1 MAGNKHTE
9 ILLQNI
15 RISFL
20 SLIFLI
26 MSLFFGKVSAE
37 NIHVN
42 DQDQLLDY
50 LQEQK
55 QYNTAK
61 FEFTCSGNLYSS
73 LRDNNFFNLYHL
85 LVKAGIDY
93 GQTAVSYNDFRHYIQ
108 LSGLRYTD
116 QPWAECE
123 SREDARYAIGRLS
136 KNPNGFTLL
145 CSVPLAEQL
154 IAGDQLRLFMT
165 QSGVDTYYSVY
176 SADAGIIKISGMVYF
191 DVPYVFVEDFLQFS
205 TAVSDFCARGI
216 NDFYIVFDPEL
227 FARISNDPEQH
238 TIMIGSSKLGNYRS
252 STDPTGCAVRYSEVE
267 FTEFPREICR
277 TIEDVPEAIRQMGSA
292 GIRDFELIF
301 PDSNVFNTLYRNNF
315 EMLLSL
321 EAGAGMSSGQISYS
335 SSGDRIV
342 IRDAEI
348 TANAVTLTS
357 LRDAIAYTEAQAAE
371 GNRSIHLFC
380 TPDLYY
386 DLLGD
391 SISPYS
397 TDKSLNRIYDLTAH
411 AGIFDYD
418 ISVTEAAHVI
428 NIHVNRYYP
437 GAAILQALRSGNRD
451 GLSSREMEVWRAAS
465 SIAEEMY
472 NPDPLQTA
480 KGIHDWLCAHVV
492 YREDER
498 TDEDDN
504 AIGAILNGAA
514 NCDGYADAFFLIGNL
529 AGLNVRYQHGDSFQR
544 QNDALSYA
552 VAHMWNLL
560 EIDGQ
565 WHMVDVTWD
574 DEDRGWSYTWFNAG
588 QDIAERMHIWNED
601 MTVPLAAETDRRIR
615 IENEYDVWTDA
626 DLYAAVDSAYRNH
639 QSNFRILF
647 RNPVMYYLWQTAL
660 DLVTERCPGS
670 MITYSKNDRIPLLV
684 FYDLSW

>member
-1 MAGNKHTE
+1 MTVNKNKETV
-9 ILLQNI
+9 LQNI
-15 RISFL
+15 NISFL
-20 SLIFLI
+20 SLFFL
-26 MSLFFGKVSAE
+26 MMFFFLGKAYAE
-37 NIHVN
+37 NIHVD
-42 DQDQLLDY
+42 DQNQLLEY

-55 QYNTAK
+55 QYNTANT
-61 FEFTCSGNLYSS
+61 EFTCSSSLYSV
-73 LRDNNFFNLYHL
+73 LRENNFFGLYHI

-93 GQTAVSYNDFRHYIQ
+93 GQTAVSYNDFRHFIQ
-108 LSGLRYTD
+108 LSGLQYTD

-123 SREDARYAIGRLS
+123 TREDVRYAISRLS
-136 KNPNGFTLL
+136 TNPDGFTLL

-154 IAGDQLRLFMT
+154 ITGDQLRLYMT

-205 TAVSDFCARGI
+205 TAISDFCDRGI
-216 NDFYIVFDPEL
+216 DDFYIVFDPEL

-252 STDPTGCAVRYSEVE
+252 STDPTSCAVRYSEVE
-267 FTEFPREICR
+267 FTEVPREICR
-277 TIEDVPEAIRQMGSA
+277 TIADVPEAIRQMGSA
-292 GIRDFELIF
+292 GIRNFELIF
-301 PDSNVFNTLYRNNF
+301 PDTSVFNALSQNNF
-315 EMLLSL
+315 EKLQSL
-321 EAGAGMSSGQISYS
+321 EAEAGMSSGQISYS
-335 SSGDRIV
+335 SSGDRII

-348 TANAVTLTS
+348 TANAVTLTN
-357 LRDAIAYTEAQAAE
+357 LRDAAAYIEAQSAE

-380 TPDLYY
+380 TPNLYY

-391 SISPYS
+391 SINKYS
-397 TDKSLNRIYDLTAH
+397 ADRTLNRIYDLTAH

-418 ISVTEAAHVI
+418 ISVSEAAHVI
-428 NIHVNRYYP
+428 NIYVNKYYP
-437 GAAILQALRSGNRD
+437 GTAILQALQTGNHD
-451 GLSSREMEVWRAAS
+451 KLSSREMEVWHAAAA
-465 SIAEEMY
+465 IAEKMRS
-472 NPDPLQTA
+472 PDPLQTA
-480 KGIHDWLCAHVV
+480 IGIHDWLCAHVV

-544 QNDALSYA
+544 QNDALSHA

-574 DEDRGWSYTWFNAG
+574 DEDSGWSHTWFNVG
-588 QDIAERMHIWNED
+588 QDIAERMHIWNAD
-601 MTVPLAAETDRRIR
+601 MTMPLAAKTDRRIR
-615 IENEYDVWTDA
+615 IENEYDVWNES
-626 DLYAAVDSAYRNH
+626 DLYAAVDNAYRNH

-647 RNPVMYYLWQTAL
+647 RNPVIYYFWQTAL
-660 DLVTERCPGS
+660 DIVTERCAGY
-670 MITYSKNDRIPLLV
+670 MVTYSKNDRIPLLV